1 MKMKKLVVVL
11 AACAVLPVVASADI
25 HVTYGGAAAVGGG
38 LTTSVPGAVVD
49 TFSGSRPGWT
59 YAGDGNIT
67 IHSATNSHATPWGDT
82 TAYFCLPAVDG
93 SQIPPA
99 SVFVSGFGSDQN
111 YLGLYW
117 GSVDSYNRI
126 TFYDGDQVV
135 DSFAGAAI
143 TSPQEPDGNWVG
155 SDTNKYVNFLFTDGT
170 TFDKIELYTSGIA
183 FELDNLAIARVPV
196 PGAVLLGFLGL
207 GAAGMRLRKRV

>member
-1 MKMKKLVVVL
+1 MKKLGVVL
-11 AACAVLPVVASADI
+11 AVCAVLQATAFADV
-25 HVTYGGAAAVGGG
+25 HVTYGGVTAVGGG
-38 LTTSVPGAVVD
+38 LTTSVPGAMVD

-59 YAGDGNIT
+59 YDGDGNIVIGST
-67 IHSATNSHATPWGDT
+67 TSSHASPWDDT
-82 TAYFCLPAVDG
+82 TDYFCMPAVDG

-99 SVFVSGFGSDQN
+99 TVVVSGFGSGQN

-117 GSVDSYNRI
+117 GSIDAYNTI
-126 TFYDGDQVV
+126 TFYNGNDVV
-135 DSFAGAAI
+135 GSFTGAAI

-170 TFDKIELYTSGIA
+170 TFDKVQFYTSGIA
-183 FELDNLAIARVPV
+183 FEFDNLAIARVPV

-207 GAAGMRLRKRV
+207 SAAGLRLRKRA